1 MDIPSV
7 RVLYEHLNEKYTI
20 LITLANEIGCMMM
33 ELFSKKSRKI
43 GPL

>member
-7 RVLYEHLNEKYTI
+7 RVLYEHLNEKYVI

-33 ELFSKKSRKI
+33 ELCSVKSRKT

>member
-1 MDIPSV
+1 MNIPSV

-20 LITLANEIGCMMM
+20 LITLANEIDCLIM
-33 ELFSKKSRKI
+33 ELFSEKSRKI

>member
-7 RVLYEHLNEKYTI
+7 RVLYEHLNEMYMI
-20 LITLANEIGCMMM
+20 LITLANEIGYMMV
-33 ELFSKKSRKI
+33 ELCSEKSRKI